1 MAQYFR
7 IVAKCSFSQW
17 EAKLLVTEMSNES
30 IENLLQRY
38 LQIGH
43 EFVHCAFQKFKRS
56 HGYWL
61 YVHRLIWICTVHACL
76 LTGFLRTLLM
86 LLCGHF
92 SCESCSE
99 RFT

>member
-7 IVAKCSFSQW
+7 IVAKSSFSQQ

-43 EFVHCAFQKFKRS
+43 DHASQC
-56 HGYWL
+56 
-61 YVHRLIWICTVHACL
+61 ICVW
-76 LTGFLRTLLM
+76 F
-86 LLCGHF
+86 
-92 SCESCSE
+92 
-99 RFT
+99 

>member
-43 EFVHCAFQKFKRS
+43 DHASQCICVWSEFVHCAFQKFKRFS
-56 HGYWL
+56 WL
-61 YVHRLIWICTVHACL
+61 LAICAQA
-76 LTGFLRTLLM
+76 
-86 LLCGHF
+86 
-92 SCESCSE
+92 
-99 RFT
+99 